1 MCEVR
6 SCDLCGCVDVCMYY
20 VTTCMWIIHYSH
32 CFVHISCANVC
43 ISFRERG
50 MGNCRHFLLSTMRWQ
65 VQTMA
70 LRDLLRQPTC
80 KWYRVRH
87 LDRHRSMGTCCAKG
101 DPGPDPI
108 FELRAILDK
117 ITKYYP
123 GTCFICL
130 LNHKGHRIVEILVS
144 ATLDDAH
151 GFVRRTFS
159 ARKAAIDF
167 SRTFDRKT
175 RNCSVLH
182 LQGESK
188 LATSFCFNAS
198 TGNEKESKSW
208 ILAFYSAMPQLELD
222 SFDIATADEYVKKKL
237 IPDMKQF
244 ISILPQLQNSQT
256 QGRLWRKVCGSK
268 WCFTFSWHFRKHISV
283 EWFWQVLMVTI
294 NAYAE
299 KDA

>member
-1 MCEVR
+1 
-6 SCDLCGCVDVCMYY
+6 
-20 VTTCMWIIHYSH
+20 
-32 CFVHISCANVC
+32 
-43 ISFRERG
+43 
-50 MGNCRHFLLSTMRWQ
+50 
-65 VQTMA
+65 
-70 LRDLLRQPTC
+70 
-80 KWYRVRH
+80 
-87 LDRHRSMGTCCAKG
+87 
-101 DPGPDPI
+101 
-108 FELRAILDK
+108 
-117 ITKYYP
+117 
-123 GTCFICL
+123 
-130 LNHKGHRIVEILVS
+130 VS

-256 QGRLWRKVCGSK
+256 QGRL
-268 WCFTFSWHFRKHISV
+268 
-283 EWFWQVLMVTI
+283 
-294 NAYAE
+294 
-299 KDA
+299 